1 MASQPSAGARVAAIV
16 LAVLSGL
23 IWIAIVPSLT
33 GLGGSDPAG
42 NAMAQGFTALALI
55 LLWGLLS
62 ILALIAA
69 IAGAMPA
76 WARAALIVV
85 PASGLAAVA
94 ALDLLGRPGSP
105 PGHWPILIPA
115 LVPPLA
121 IYFCLFAMV
130 RPLGS
135 GVAAALLGTIL
146 LVSAAV
152 VPVQKIRSAQLAQ
165 ERQASADLRAALARV
180 GADAPLWELT
190 PFLEARDQTIVSDAL
205 ARIPSLPQR
214 QRDAET
220 MLARGD
226 FPLGY
231 LSRFNLDPT
240 ATLCE
245 NARAQL
251 AARAAKLMPRS
262 PGTQPYAVVAQDIE
276 DAVAAMS
283 WLVGYGCACDAEAL
297 AWEATA
303 NAYVGSSYDV
313 VRLRELRQPKEL
325 GRRLREDPD
334 KFSQLG
340 PQSHLKAWLKFS
352 DDEKLRR
359 QVIAGVRTLDHRG
372 ADAIEILTDKYQQSG
387 RFRLLRI
394 LPAIDL
400 EPSVA
405 LCAAA
410 AREVGGEIRAVY
422 RPAPQDPSRRY
433 SELIDRL
440 GVGEPLNVLVWLGEH
455 GCDVR
460 DELREAVAAVRAYQE
475 SADRAAMLGTLA
487 RLQGR

>member
-1 MASQPSAGARVAAIV
+1 V

-42 NAMAQGFTALALI
+42 NAMAQGFTALAFI

-85 PASGLAAVA
+85 PASGVAAMA
-94 ALDLLGRPGSP
+94 ALDLLGRPWSP

-121 IYFCLFAMV
+121 IGLCLFAMA

-135 GVAAALLGTIL
+135 RVAAALLGTIV

-152 VPVQKIRSAQLAQ
+152 VPMQAMRSAQLAQ
-165 ERQASADLRAALARV
+165 ERQTSADLRAALARLP
-180 GADAPLWELT
+180 ADPPLWELT
-190 PFLEARDQTIVSDAL
+190 PFLAARDQTIVSDAL
-205 ARIPSLPQR
+205 TRIPSLANR
-214 QRDAET
+214 QRDAEA

-240 ATLCE
+240 PALCD

-251 AARAAKLMPRS
+251 SARAAKHVPSS
-262 PGTQPYAVVAQDIE
+262 PDTPYAVVAQDVA

-283 WLVGYGCACDAEAL
+283 WLVGYGCACDAAAL

-303 NAYVGSSYDV
+303 NAHVGTDYDV
-313 VRLRELRQPKEL
+313 VRLKELRQPKEL
-325 GRRLREDPD
+325 GRKLREDPD
-334 KFSQLG
+334 KFAQLG
-340 PQSHLKAWLKFS
+340 PRSHLKAWLKFS
-352 DDEKLRR
+352 DDENMRA
-359 QVIAGVRTLDHRG
+359 QVIVGARKLDHRT
-372 ADAIEILTDKYQQSG
+372 ADAVEILTDKYQESG

-400 EPSVA
+400 EPTPA
-405 LCAAA
+405 LCASA
-410 AREVGGEIRAVY
+410 AREVGGNIRAVY
-422 RPAPQDPSRRY
+422 RPAPQDPPRRY

-440 GVGEPLNVLVWLGEH
+440 GVGEPLRTLVWLGEH
-455 GCDVR
+455 GCDVNA
-460 DELREAVAAVRAYQE
+460 ELREAEAAVGAYQD
-475 SADRAAMLGTLA
+475 SADRATMLATIA
-487 RLQGR
+487 RLQRR